1 MPVIDLPLAWVA
13 VLDVLAWFVVHLVLS
28 FTVQRIPLAFFNRH
42 ERWFTQFA
50 WEREGA
56 FWQRFCKVK
65 RWKGYIPDGTLFVRD
80 GFNKRQLHGRDSTSL
95 SLFLLESRRAEY
107 VHWLMIVPS
116 FLFFLWNP
124 LWAAWLNVLYAVLF
138 NVPLIIIQRYNRPR
152 LERIISSQ

>member
-1 MPVIDLPLAWVA
+1 M
-13 VLDVLAWFVVHLVLS
+13 FS
-28 FTVQRIPLAFFNRH
+28 
-42 ERWFTQFA
+42 
-50 WEREGA
+50 
-56 FWQRFCKVK
+56 
-65 RWKGYIPDGTLFVRD
+65 
-80 GFNKRQLHGRDSTSL
+80 KRQMHGRDSTSL
-95 SLFLLESRRAEY
+95 SLFLLESRRAEF